1 VRLTCR
7 NQAVSKGEKMSCRI
21 LLADRH
27 ELVRAGLKAVLE
39 SEPDLTVCGESGDG
53 IDTIR
58 LAVRSKPDIIIADP
72 WLPGANGLVLTRRI
86 LERRP
91 SQKILIFGTV
101 DSNEAVRGLL
111 QAGVKGVVL
120 KTDGV
125 EDILDAIR
133 ALQMDRT
140 YFTSA
145 IESVILREYLRPV
158 PQTPPKHPAASL
170 TLREQEVAQ
179 LLAEG
184 RVTKEVGEILGTSV
198 KTAATHRSNLMRK
211 IGVHN
216 LAQMT
221 LYAISHHL
229 IEAPTFQILAKVV
242 ELKPA
247 ETQSAHK
254 AAA

>member
-1 VRLTCR
+1 M
-7 NQAVSKGEKMSCRI
+7 GCRI
-21 LLADRH
+21 LLADDH
-27 ELVRAGLKAVLE
+27 ELVRSGLKTVLE

-58 LAVRSKPDIIIADP
+58 LAARSKPDIIIADP
-72 WLPGANGLVLTRRI
+72 WLPGANGVILTRRI
-86 LERRP
+86 LESRP
-91 SQKILIFGTV
+91 HQRVLIFGTF
-101 DSNEAVRGLL
+101 DSNEPIRDLL

-120 KTDGV
+120 KTQGV

-133 ALQMDRT
+133 ALRMDRT

-145 IESVILREYLRPV
+145 IESVILREYLGLL
-158 PQTPPKHPAASL
+158 PKTAPEQRAASL
-170 TLREQEVAQ
+170 TLRELEVAQ

-184 RVTKEVGEILGTSV
+184 KVTKEIGELLGTSV

-242 ELKPA
+242 ELKPP
-247 ETQSAHK
+247 ETQREHK

>member
-1 VRLTCR
+1 
-7 NQAVSKGEKMSCRI
+7 MSCRI
-21 LLADRH
+21 LLADDH
-27 ELVRAGLKAVLE
+27 ELVRSGLKAVLE

-58 LAVRSKPDIIIADP
+58 LAAQSKPDIIIADP
-72 WLPGANGLVLTRRI
+72 WLPGANGVILTRRI
-86 LERRP
+86 LESRP
-91 SQKILIFGTV
+91 SPTVLMFGTL
-101 DSNEAVRGLL
+101 DSNEPVRDLL

-133 ALQMDRT
+133 ALRMDRT

-145 IESVILREYLRPV
+145 IESVILREYLGLV
-158 PQTPPKHPAASL
+158 PQTAPEQPAASL

-184 RVTKEVGEILGTSV
+184 RVTKEIGEILGTSV

-242 ELKPA
+242 ELKQP